1 MADQP
6 DSPPLSCEIT
16 REHDTARLRLLG
28 ELDLDTTPT
37 VEAEISALR
46 KSGTRTLVLDLT
58 GLTFMDS
65 SGLRCILD
73 CDAEARQDGFS
84 VALIEGPPAVHRV
97 FELTNT
103 HTRLRFVAD

>member
-1 MADQP
+1 MAEQP
-6 DSPPLSCEIT
+6 DLPPFSCEIT
-16 REHDTARLRLLG
+16 REHDSARLRLLG
-28 ELDLDTTPT
+28 ELELDTTPT
-37 VEAEISALR
+37 VEAEINALR
-46 KSGTRTLVLDLT
+46 ETGTRSLVLDLT

-65 SGLRCILD
+65 TGLRCILD